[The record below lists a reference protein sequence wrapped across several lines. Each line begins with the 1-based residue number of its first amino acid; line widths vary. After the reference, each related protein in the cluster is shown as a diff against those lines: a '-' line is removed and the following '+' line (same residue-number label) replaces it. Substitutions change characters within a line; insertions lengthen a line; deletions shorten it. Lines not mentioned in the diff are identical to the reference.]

1 MKKATRERQST
12 PREWQNVDQHRAIL
26 RLRFFVANRY
36 FSAGDAAS
44 FSVCSRAVNRPLGRL
59 PARCS
64 GPGSRAAHRARLRPS
79 RPARGGLPSLTLPQA
94 VGQRCTPCCGA
105 PSRSAV
111 RRAAATPA
119 PGPGPRQRYALSRAW
134 LVLSRP
140 LPRRARVPASAAP
153 ARCAH
158 CHVGR
163 FSAPSQNR
171 QHTARQP
178 RLHPPTTPA
187 PGVRGTCGGML

>member
-12 PREWQNVDQHRAIL
+12 PREWQNVDQHGAIL

-94 VGQRCTPCCGA
+94 VGQRCPPVVALLPGA
-105 PSRSAV
+105 QSNERQQRPRQGQARASA
-111 RRAAATPA
+111 THCHA
-119 PGPGPRQRYALSRAW
+119 PGLSCHGPCHAARGCRHPPRQRAARTVTSAA
-134 LVLSRP
+134 SRP
-140 LPRRARVPASAAP
+140 PRKTGSTQPVSRVCIPP
-153 ARCAH
+153 
-158 CHVGR
+158 
-163 FSAPSQNR
+163 
-171 QHTARQP
+171 QP
-178 RLHPPTTPA
+178 PHL
-187 PGVRGTCGGML
+187 G

>member
-36 FSAGDAAS
+36 FSAGDATS
-44 FSVCSRAVNRPLGRL
+44 FSVCSWAVNRPLGRL

-94 VGQRCTPCCGA
+94 AGQRCTPCCGA

-153 ARCAH
+153 ARYAH

-163 FSAPSQNR
+163 FSAPSK
-171 QHTARQP
+171 TGSTQP
-178 RLHPPTTPA
+178 VSRVCIPPQP
-187 PGVRGTCGGML
+187 PHLG